1 MAIQA
6 APTDKAVPGI
16 PSEDSVMDNPLW
28 MLVPWAVFAV
38 AAGMKYWSITT
49 LFRKHLLGVPSRTE
63 RFRQGLE
70 RIWVEDQRTA

>member
-1 MAIQA
+1 VAIQA

-38 AAGMKYWSITT
+38 AAGLKFWRITT
-49 LFRKHLLGVPSRTE
+49 LFRKNLLGMPTETE
-63 RFRQGLE
+63 RFRQALE
-70 RIWVEDQRTA
+70 RIWIKDHSAA

>member
-1 MAIQA
+1 MPWPEALQLIDA
-6 APTDKAVPGI
+6 
-16 PSEDSVMDNPLW
+16 VMDDPLL

-38 AAGMKYWSITT
+38 AAGMKCWSITT

-70 RIWVEDQRTA
+70 RIWAKDRQR